1 MVALLLLGDGW
12 ILFYGN
18 KDIKIHIAKSDSVLL
33 FGYFARK
40 IGLYSSFR
48 QVSQK
53 VSPDINMIRQK
64 ANRKGHPSGP
74 LATESVLVVPFCKVM
89 KVYTSLP
96 YQLGQAISERQTY
109 ELSH

>member
-18 KDIKIHIAKSDSVLL
+18 KDSQIHIAKSDSVSL

-64 ANRKGHPSGP
+64 VNTTGHPSGP
-74 LATESVLVVPFCKVM
+74 LATESVLVGLFCKVM
-89 KVYTSLP
+89 KV
-96 YQLGQAISERQTY
+96 
-109 ELSH
+109 